1 MVFIQIGGSD
11 LVCSTPNIH
20 FAQYLLDGCG
30 VKYVIIGQVLR
41 RDPRRSTAT
50 FNDDVVNF
58 YISLAS
64 ACANHLGISYWKHRG
79 FWASMDFLATDG
91 VHIRADLNGR
101 YLGKYLQSIKSANLH
116 VFASF

>member
-1 MVFIQIGGSD
+1 MHNCSPEMVFIQIGESD

-64 ACANHLGISYWKHRG
+64 ACANHLGISYWKHHG
-79 FWASMDFLATDG
+79 FLGLDG
-91 VHIRADLNGR
+91 FPGNRWG
-101 YLGKYLQSIKSANLH
+101 S
-116 VFASF
+116 

>member
-64 ACANHLGISYWKHRG
+64 ACAILLEAPWFLGLDGFPGNRWGSYQGGPQWTLSRE
-79 FWASMDFLATDG
+79 
-91 VHIRADLNGR
+91 
-101 YLGKYLQSIKSANLH
+101 
-116 VFASF
+116 VFAKHKICQFACVC